1 MCPFLRLLKN
11 SFFGKKWHIF
21 WKLKFSLLCD
31 SCIVVNL
38 VWEAEHKSL
47 RSKSD
52 FHLICVVH
60 PPYVLAQLL
69 RVRPCRA
76 TINNQQSTCCWK
88 KTRLGSIPSSSHW
101 TISENIQRW
110 ELNSFLRHY
119 ICQASLILSPN
130 IKRGNE
136 ISATSNIPEKY
147 LPANSY
153 LITLNFAVVLLIFQ
167 VLCQS
172 STSHPP
178 PCSFSWRYLN
188 FPFCW

>member
-69 RVRPCRA
+69 RVRPCRI
-76 TINNQQSTCCWK
+76 TINNQHVVKRKLAWVAFLHHLIERFLKIFRDENSTLSWDITFVK
-88 KTRLGSIPSSSHW
+88 RRWFWAQILKEETRFLQLI
-101 TISENIQRW
+101 ISRKNIF
-110 ELNSFLRHY
+110 E
-119 ICQASLILSPN
+119 LIL
-130 IKRGNE
+130 
-136 ISATSNIPEKY
+136 T
-147 LPANSY
+147 
-153 LITLNFAVVLLIFQ
+153 
-167 VLCQS
+167 
-172 STSHPP
+172 
-178 PCSFSWRYLN
+178 
-188 FPFCW
+188 